1 MKPYLLELNEVQRKA
16 VTTTEGPILVIAGP
30 GSGKTRVLTYRIS
43 HLIQEGVAPF
53 EILALTFT
61 NKSAKEMKER
71 ITKVVGERG
80 QRVWAGTFH
89 SIFARILRSEA
100 EKIGYPSNFTIYD
113 SDDSESVVKAIIK
126 EMNLDKD
133 VYHAGSIR
141 SRISL
146 AKNNLMSPKAYEQNQ
161 ELLAQDKLAKRPYFY
176 KIYDE
181 YVKRCQRSGAMDF
194 DDLLYQFFVLLHRN
208 PDNVLEKYQKRFR
221 YYMVDEFQDTNS
233 LQYGILKKLV
243 LYDGSPRNLCV
254 VGDDAQSIYAFRG
267 ATIDNIL
274 DFEKDFKDLKTFKL
288 EQNYRSTHFIV
299 RAANDI
305 ISFNKKQ
312 IKKEIW
318 TDKNLTESSRIKV
331 IKAMTDNEEGK
342 RVVDLIAEQKHR
354 YHIDNKEIAI
364 LYRTNSQSRIFEEYL
379 RRMNIPYR
387 VYGGMSFY
395 QRKEVKDLIAYLR
408 LVINPNDEEALR
420 RVINYPRRGIGDA
433 TVERL
438 SEYASSQ
445 NRTMWS
451 CLAEVEGSAQA
462 KRGIKDFI
470 DLIQLAQKRT
480 LTGTAYEV
488 ASFVAKQSKLIDTL
502 KSDTTEEGMSR
513 LENITSLL
521 DGIKDFV
528 ETDELPNAIDD
539 NIDNENILVNAND
552 RSLATYLQNIALLT
566 DADEKDPNADAVVL
580 MSVHSSKGLEF
591 KSVFVVGMEENLFPS
606 FMALESPEGI
616 DEERRLFYVAVTRA
630 ERFLTLTYSGSRYR
644 HGQVRY
650 NPMSRFLEEID
661 VQNLETIIPK
671 SCAANTAFTN
681 SSSEPQRAKLSGNFK
696 PVRAVPTVPNSAI
709 AANFKPSP
717 NEQITAGQTV
727 LHLKFGEG
735 KVVAV
740 DGANDNRVATIEFQN
755 ADEPRKRIMLK
766 FAKLQILN

>member
-1 MKPYLLELNEVQRKA
+1 MKPYLLDLNEVQRNA

-43 HLIQEGVAPF
+43 HLIQEGVAPY
-53 EILALTFT
+53 EILSLTFT

-89 SIFARILRSEA
+89 SIFARILRNEA

-146 AKNNLMSPKAYEQNQ
+146 AKNNVISPKAYEQNE

-176 KIYDE
+176 KIYQE
-181 YVKRCQRSGAMDF
+181 YVKRCHRSGAMDF
-194 DDLLYQFFVLLHRN
+194 DDLLYQFFILLHRN

-233 LQYGILKKLV
+233 LQYAILKKLT

-305 ISFNKKQ
+305 ISYNRKQ

-318 TDKNLTESSRIKV
+318 TDKNITDSAKIKV
-331 IKAMTDNEEGK
+331 IKAITDNEEGK
-342 RVVDLIAEQKHR
+342 RIVDLIAEQKNR
-354 YHIDNKEIAI
+354 YHLDNKEIAI

-395 QRKEVKDLIAYLR
+395 QRKEVKDLVAYLR
-408 LVINPNDEEALR
+408 LVINPFDEEALR
-420 RVINYPRRGIGDA
+420 RVLNYPRRGIGDS
-433 TVERL
+433 TL
-438 SEYASSQ
+438 DKISELASST
-445 NRTMWS
+445 NRTMWE
-451 CLAEVEGSAQA
+451 CLQEVQVSAQA
-462 KRGIKDFI
+462 KRGISDFM
-470 DLIQLAQKRT
+470 DLIQLAQKRAKS
-480 LTGTAYEV
+480 GTAYEV

-502 KSDTTEEGMSR
+502 KSDTTEEGMGR
-513 LENITSLL
+513 LDNIVSLL

-528 ETDELPNAIDD
+528 ENDVL
-539 NIDNENILVNAND
+539 ANSLNQFEEEEALKDD

-591 KSVFVVGMEENLFPS
+591 KSVFVVGLEENLFPS
-606 FMALESPEGI
+606 FMSLESPEGI

-630 ERFLTLTYSGSRYR
+630 ERFLTLSYATSRYR
-644 HGQVRY
+644 HGQVRN
-650 NPMSRFLEEID
+650 NPISRFLDEID
-661 VQNLETIIPK
+661 IQNMENILPK
-671 SCAANTAFTN
+671 S
-681 SSSEPQRAKLSGNFK
+681 SSASFGAGIDEQRSKLVGNFK
-696 PVRAVPTVPNSAI
+696 PIRPLQPTIAISATD
-709 AANFKPSP
+709 FKPSSTDLI
-717 NEQITAGQTV
+717 QTGQRV
-727 LHLKFGEG
+727 LHMKFGEG
-735 KVVAV
+735 KVTAV
-740 DGANDNRVATIEFQN
+740 DGANDNRVATIEFQQ
-755 ADEPRKRIMLK
+755 AEEPRKRIMLK
-766 FAKLQILN
+766 FAKLQILE

>member
-1 MKPYLLELNEVQRKA
+1 MKPYLLELNEVQRNA
-16 VTTTEGPILVIAGP
+16 VTNTEGPVLVIAGP

-43 HLIQEGVAPF
+43 HLIQEGVAPY
-53 EILALTFT
+53 EILSLTFT
-61 NKSAKEMKER
+61 NKSAREMKER
-71 ITKVVGERG
+71 IAKVVGDKG
-80 QRVWAGTFH
+80 LRVWAGTFH
-89 SIFARILRSEA
+89 SIFARILRNEA

-146 AKNNLMSPKAYEQNQ
+146 AKNNLMSPKAYEQSAD
-161 ELLAQDKLAKRPYFY
+161 LLAQDKAARRPYFY

-181 YVKRCQRSGAMDF
+181 YTKRCLRSGAMDF

-221 YYMVDEFQDTNS
+221 YFMVDEFQDTNS
-233 LQYGILKKLV
+233 LQYGILKKLT
-243 LYDGSPRNLCV
+243 LYEGSSRNLCV

-274 DFEKDFKDLKTFKL
+274 DFEKDFKDMKTFKL

-318 TDKNLTESSRIKV
+318 TDKNLSDSSKIKV
-331 IKAMTDNEEGK
+331 IKAMTDTEEAK

-379 RRMNIPYR
+379 RRMNISYR

-395 QRKEVKDLIAYLR
+395 QRKEVRDLVAYLR

-420 RVINYPRRGIGDA
+420 RVLNYPRRGIGD
-433 TVERL
+433 TTLDKL

-445 NRTMWS
+445 GRTMWS
-451 CLAEVEGSAQA
+451 CLGEVQVSAQA
-462 KRGIKDFI
+462 KRGISDFM
-470 DLIQLAQKRT
+470 DLIQLAQKRQK
-480 LTGTAYEV
+480 TGTAYEV
-488 ASFVAKQSKLIDTL
+488 ASFIAKQSKLIDTL
-502 KSDTTEEGMSR
+502 KSDTTEEGMGR
-513 LENITSLL
+513 LENVISLL

-528 ETDELPNAIDD
+528 ENDEMASKLAQYDD
-539 NIDNENILVNAND
+539 NEVIMNDD
-552 RSLATYLQNIALLT
+552 RSLAAYLQNIALLT
-566 DADEKDPNADAVVL
+566 DADDKDPNADAVVL
-580 MSVHSSKGLEF
+580 MSIHSSKGLEF
-591 KSVFVVGMEENLFPS
+591 KSVFVVGLEENLFPS
-606 FMALESPEGI
+606 FMAMETPEGI

-630 ERFLTLTYSGSRYR
+630 ERFLTLTYAGSRYK

-650 NPMSRFLEEID
+650 NPSSRFLEEID
-661 VQNLETIIPK
+661 VQNMESSAPK
-671 SCAANTAFTN
+671 SSNPGLN
-681 SSSEPQRAKLSGNFK
+681 EGGDSRSKLVGNFK
-696 PVRAVPTVPNSAI
+696 PVRAIQPIVNI
-709 AANFKPSP
+709 APANFQPSA
-717 NEQITAGQTV
+717 NNLIEVGQRV

-735 KVVAV
+735 KVITV
-740 DGANDNRVATIEFQN
+740 DGANDNRVATIEFQA

-766 FAKLQILN
+766 FAKLQIL

>member
-1 MKPYLLELNEVQRKA
+1 MKPYLLELNEVQRNA

-43 HLIQEGVAPF
+43 HLIQEGVAPY
-53 EILALTFT
+53 EILSLTFT

-71 ITKVVGERG
+71 ITKVVGDRG

-89 SIFARILRSEA
+89 SIFARILRNEA

-146 AKNNLMSPKAYEQNQ
+146 AKNNLISPKAYEQNV

-176 KIYDE
+176 KIYEE

-194 DDLLYQFFVLLHRN
+194 DDLLYQFFILLHRN

-221 YYMVDEFQDTNS
+221 YFLVDEFQDTNS
-233 LQYGILKKLV
+233 LQYAILKKLT
-243 LYDGSPRNLCV
+243 LFDGSPRNLCV

-305 ISFNKKQ
+305 ISYNRKQ

-318 TDKNLTESSRIKV
+318 TDKNITDSAKIKV
-331 IKAMTDNEEGK
+331 IKAITDNEEGK
-342 RVVDLIAEQKHR
+342 RIVDLIAEQKNR
-354 YHIDNKEIAI
+354 YHLENKDIAI

-395 QRKEVKDLIAYLR
+395 QRKEIKDLVAYLR
-408 LVINPNDEEALR
+408 LVINPSDEEALR
-420 RVINYPRRGIGDA
+420 RVLNYPRRGIGDS
-433 TVERL
+433 TVDKI
-438 SEYASSQ
+438 SELASST
-445 NRTMWS
+445 NRTMWD
-451 CLAEVEGSAQA
+451 CLQEAQVSAQA
-462 KRGIKDFI
+462 KRGISDFM
-470 DLIQLAQKRT
+470 DLIQLAQKRAK
-480 LTGTAYEV
+480 TGSAYEV
-488 ASFVAKQSKLIDTL
+488 ASFIAKQSKLIDTL
-502 KSDTTEEGMSR
+502 KADTTEEGMGR
-513 LENITSLL
+513 LDNIISLL

-528 ETDELPNAIDD
+528 ENDVLANTLNQFEEEEALS
-539 NIDNENILVNAND
+539 ND

-606 FMALESPEGI
+606 FMSLESPEGI

-630 ERFLTLTYSGSRYR
+630 ERFLTLSYATSRYR
-644 HGQVRY
+644 HGQVRN
-650 NPMSRFLEEID
+650 NPISRFLDEID
-661 VQNLETIIPK
+661 IQNMENIAPK
-671 SCAANTAFTN
+671 SSANFN
-681 SSSEPQRAKLSGNFK
+681 NNFEEQRSKLVGNFK
-696 PVRAVPTVPNSAI
+696 QARPILPSISISA
-709 AANFKPSP
+709 ADFKPSSTDLI
-717 NEQITAGQTV
+717 QAGQRV
-727 LHLKFGEG
+727 LHMKFGEG
-735 KVVAV
+735 KVIAV
-740 DGANDNRVATIEFQN
+740 DGANDNRVATIEFQQ
-755 ADEPRKRIMLK
+755 AEEPRKRIMLK
-766 FAKLQILN
+766 FAKLQILD